1 MTEDFERTTMNSEQ
15 KTSKRPLLPALFV
28 TLGVT
33 SMMVSACNTVEG
45 AGRDIEAAGDAI
57 ADTAEDASD

>member
-1 MTEDFERTTMNSEQ
+1 MNSEQ